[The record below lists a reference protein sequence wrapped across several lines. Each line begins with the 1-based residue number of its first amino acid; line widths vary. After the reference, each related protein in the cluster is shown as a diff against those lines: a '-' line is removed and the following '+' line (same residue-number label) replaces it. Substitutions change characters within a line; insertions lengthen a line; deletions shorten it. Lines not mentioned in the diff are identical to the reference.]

1 MGRPSAFRT
10 FPKIKL
16 DIFSSFNSR
25 QSGDLLP
32 CYIYFFFIA
41 IHQGQIWLRDGI
53 FLGSRIPIQIRVFLV
68 SGFLSPWY
76 RIFLGLGILIPGIRD
91 FFQSRD
97 FNTRDSGFFY
107 VSGFL
112 YLGFS
117 RNPRELCYVPGIRD
131 FLIQTNKGCHI
142 RGFTNEGCSIRC
154 TILNFKPLSVKPLN
168 QCKHLSRIVSLFLRN
183 MNETQNHIIN
193 NQNFPRLL
201 KRTA

>member
-1 MGRPSAFRT
+1 MLQILFLHCHTPRADLASRWDFFGISNPDSDSGF
-10 FPKIKL
+10 
-16 DIFSSFNSR
+16 FS
-25 QSGDLLP
+25 L
-32 CYIYFFFIA
+32 
-41 IHQGQIWLRDGI
+41 GI
-53 FLGSRIPIQIRVFLV
+53 FIPVIQDFF
-68 SGFLSPWY
+68 S
-76 RIFLGLGILIPGIRD
+76 LGILIPGIRD

-183 MNETQNHIIN
+183 KNETQNHIIN
-193 NQNFPRLL
+193 NQNFPRIL